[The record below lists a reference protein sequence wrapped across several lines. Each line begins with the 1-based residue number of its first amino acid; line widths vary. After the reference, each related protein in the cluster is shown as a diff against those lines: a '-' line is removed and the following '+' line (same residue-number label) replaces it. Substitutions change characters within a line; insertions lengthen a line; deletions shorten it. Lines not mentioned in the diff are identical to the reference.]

1 MPKTNQEP
9 EINPQLIKAIAK
21 SYYWNKLMLSGEIT
35 SSTDI
40 LKIENEFNITYI
52 KYILGLRFLASDI
65 VETILNGR
73 QPRDLS
79 LKNLFAV
86 KTLNWNEQRKL
97 LNF

>member
-1 MPKTNQEP
+1 MPLNCH
-9 EINPQLIKAIAK
+9 LIKVIILINNLDTSIRGITINMEPFIYA
-21 SYYWNKLMLSGEIT
+21 IT

-65 VETILNGR
+65 IGTILNGK

-79 LKNLFAV
+79 LKQLFDV
-86 KTLNWNEQRKL
+86 KTPDWGEI
-97 LNF
+97 